1 MSDCAAAMLLPAAVY
16 AAGDLLGGILTVYT
30 AGILGSFADAVLR
43 MNVDGGMR
51 SFLQMLVCLAVNI
64 VVVPL
69 IGVFGE
75 VLMFTRSLKHERYC
89 VGSFLDKT
97 YRSVSEMG
105 AGEVQYSIDDDPIDM
120 RCNFVDLAE
129 NVVII
134 PVIFAYLVYRSVGI
148 SPLFTVITA
157 AVSALKLTVPV
168 VTRKAMAKFDRA
180 DKEYQAELREYETEM
195 TERPHIVRLY
205 GLKKAIIERF
215 DRLYLGYFRRA
226 VRRSSRYRTI
236 AGSILSAAARC
247 AP

>member
-75 VLMFTRSLKHERYC
+75 VLLFTRSLKHERYC
-89 VGSFLDKT
+89 VGSFLDKS

-105 AGEVQYSIDDDPIDM
+105 AGEVQYSIEDDPIDM

-180 DKEYQAELREYETEM
+180 DKE
-195 TERPHIVRLY
+195 
-205 GLKKAIIERF
+205 
-215 DRLYLGYFRRA
+215 
-226 VRRSSRYRTI
+226 
-236 AGSILSAAARC
+236 
-247 AP
+247 